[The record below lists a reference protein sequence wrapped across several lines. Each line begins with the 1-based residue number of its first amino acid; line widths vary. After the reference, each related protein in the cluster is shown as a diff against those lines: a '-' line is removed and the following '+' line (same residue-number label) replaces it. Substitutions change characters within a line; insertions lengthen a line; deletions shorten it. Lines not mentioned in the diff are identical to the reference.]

1 MNQLIKQRNKYKLSS
16 ESFTYKS
23 KKYSKAD
30 KATLALCAIIIVSF
44 LVKVSI

>member
-30 KATLALCAIIIVSF
+30 KATLALCTIVIFLF
-44 LVKVSI
+44 LVKISI

>member
-1 MNQLIKQRNKYKLSS
+1 MNQLIKQRNKYELSS

-30 KATLALCAIIIVSF
+30 KATLVLCAIVIVSF

>member
-1 MNQLIKQRNKYKLSS
+1 MNELIKQRNKYKLNS

-30 KATLALCAIIIVSF
+30 KATLALCAIVIVSF
-44 LVKVSI
+44 LMKASI

>member
-1 MNQLIKQRNKYKLSS
+1 MNELIKQRNKYKLSS
-16 ESFTYKS
+16 ESFTNKS

-30 KATLALCAIIIVSF
+30 KATLFLCAIVIVSF

>member
-1 MNQLIKQRNKYKLSS
+1 MNELVKQRNKYKLNS

-30 KATLALCAIIIVSF
+30 KVTLALCAIIIVSF
-44 LVKVSI
+44 LVKASI

>member
-23 KKYSKAD
+23 KKYSKVD
-30 KATLALCAIIIVSF
+30 KATLALCAIVIVSF

>member
-30 KATLALCAIIIVSF
+30 KATLALCTIVIILF
-44 LVKVSI
+44 LVKISI

>member
-16 ESFTYKS
+16 ESFTNKS

-30 KATLALCAIIIVSF
+30 KATLDLCAIVIVSF